1 MIEWKNRCPVK
12 LGQMHPP
19 SSSHL
24 QGEGRMRVS
33 RQAMARITSF
43 TFVII
48 ALCFSPLGIGRSF
61 AAQRSSEVSVIK
73 VHDGDTA
80 TLMVNGKMRKTR
92 LIGIDAPEMN
102 QRPWGR
108 QAKEHLIDIMNH
120 TDWLVTVETD
130 EVKQD
135 KYGRALVYL
144 WTKNNELINER
155 MIRDGYAVLFT
166 IKPNVRYRAAFS
178 RAEKLARQEMK
189 GIWGPNGLKEA
200 PVKYREKHPRKQY

>member
-1 MIEWKNRCPVK
+1 
-12 LGQMHPP
+12 
-19 SSSHL
+19 
-24 QGEGRMRVS
+24 MRVS

-73 VHDGDTA
+73 VHDGDTV

-120 TDWLVTVETD
+120 TDWMVTMETD

-144 WTKNNELINER
+144 WTNNNELINER
-155 MIRDGYAVLFT
+155 MVLDGYAVLFT

-200 PVKYREKHPRKQY
+200 PVKYREKHPRKQYYHPERS

>member
-1 MIEWKNRCPVK
+1 MTGGKKNCLANSARTISGV
-12 LGQMHPP
+12 P
-19 SSSHL
+19 SLVFVLIVCFIGSFGIDSSY
-24 QGEGRMRVS
+24 
-33 RQAMARITSF
+33 
-43 TFVII
+43 
-48 ALCFSPLGIGRSF
+48 
-61 AAQRSSEVSVIK
+61 AAQKSSEVHVVK
-73 VHDGDTA
+73 VHDGDTV
-80 TLMVNGKMRKTR
+80 TLMINGRMRKTR

-120 TDWLVTVETD
+120 SDWLVTVETD

-155 MIRDGYAVLFT
+155 MVRDSYAVLFT
-166 IKPNVRYRAAFS
+166 IKPNIRYRAAFS
-178 RAEKLARQEMK
+178 RSEKLARQEMM